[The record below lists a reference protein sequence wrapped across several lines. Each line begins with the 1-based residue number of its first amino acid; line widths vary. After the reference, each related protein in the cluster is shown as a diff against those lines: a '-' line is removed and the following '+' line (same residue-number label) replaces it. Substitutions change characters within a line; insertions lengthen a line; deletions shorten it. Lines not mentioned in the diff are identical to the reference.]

1 MQGILTRGLPGMV
14 RSGGAASAQRRFD
27 IYVNAY
33 RTRLIDALRANYPVL
48 HRALGDD
55 AFESLAQAYIA
66 AHPSGCTNIRWF
78 GDLLDTFAGKHSDLV
93 SHPALV
99 DLIRLEWALRGAF
112 DAPDRA
118 LLDAAALAG
127 VAPTAW
133 PDLILELHPCV
144 RLVALDWQVET
155 LWHAAQTEGQGEPE
169 APLPGFHH
177 TLVWRRGLNSYFRSL
192 EASEAA
198 LIKGLAAAEN
208 FAQICERAVSYAAD
222 SATELAVSFLQ
233 RWLEDG
239 LLAGSGPVTRINEQ

>member
-1 MQGILTRGLPGMV
+1 
-14 RSGGAASAQRRFD
+14 
-27 IYVNAY
+27 
-33 RTRLIDALRANYPVL
+33 
-48 HRALGDD
+48 
-55 AFESLAQAYIA
+55 
-66 AHPSGCTNIRWF
+66 
-78 GDLLDTFAGKHSDLV
+78 
-93 SHPALV
+93 
-99 DLIRLEWALRGAF
+99 
-112 DAPDRA
+112 
-118 LLDAAALAG
+118 
-127 VAPTAW
+127 
-133 PDLILELHPCV
+133 
-144 RLVALDWQVET
+144 
-155 LWHAAQTEGQGEPE
+155 